1 VGNVPT
7 VNCFI
12 VTIQE
17 LTEHLMSKMM
27 CHVGFLLFTFAVLVW
42 CAPAAAQDAPAAW
55 VCPPGYEGQTLN
67 VFNWSTYIAEDTV
80 SNFEAACGVS
90 VNYDVY
96 ESDDGLVTRLRQGNP
111 GYDIVVPGEP
121 SAAIL
126 IRENL
131 LLPLDFSK
139 IPNYANIGAAYKN
152 TIFDP
157 ENQFT
162 VPYLTGT
169 AGLGY
174 NQKAVGE
181 AITSWEQFFNYKGQ
195 VAWVEDTRWM
205 MTLGLLM
212 SGHTLNSDDPQ
223 AIQDAGDYLIAHGD
237 NVSVIAGDDGQEL
250 LARGEVDMVIEYSGD
265 IYQLTQG
272 CGCDDFVYVLPEEGS
287 SFLPGFVS
295 VPVGAQNPALANVFI
310 DYLLDPQ
317 VAADIAT
324 YTAYPTPN
332 QAAIDAGLID
342 PALLANPGIYPDEA
356 TLKRL
361 FYIVIPPDA
370 EQLYSDAWDEVKIAI
385 SR

>member
-1 VGNVPT
+1 
-7 VNCFI
+7 
-12 VTIQE
+12 
-17 LTEHLMSKMM
+17 MSKMM
-27 CHVGFLLFTFAVLVW
+27 CRAGFLLFTFAVLVW
-42 CAPAAAQDAPAAW
+42 YAPIAAQDVPAAW

-80 SNFEAACGVS
+80 ANFEAACGVS

-96 ESDDGLVTRLRQGNP
+96 EGDDGLLARLRQGNP
-111 GYDIVVPGEP
+111 GYDIVVP
-121 SAAIL
+121 SDISVATL

-139 IPNYANIGAAYKN
+139 IPNDANIGAAYKN
-152 TIFDP
+152 TVFDP
-157 ENQFT
+157 ENQYT

-169 AGLGY
+169 IGLGY
-174 NQKAVGE
+174 NQKATSE
-181 AITSWEQFFNYKGQ
+181 AITSWEQFFNYAGK
-195 VAWVEDTRWM
+195 VAWIEDTRWM

-212 SGHTLNSDDPQ
+212 SGHTLNSADPQ
-223 AIQDAGDYLIAHGD
+223 AIQNARDYLIAHGD
-237 NVSVIAGDDGQEL
+237 NVTVIAGDDGQEL
-250 LARGEVDMVIEYSGD
+250 LARGEVDMVIEYNGD
-265 IYQLTQG
+265 IYQIAQD
-272 CGCDDFVYVLPEEGS
+272 CGCDDFIYVLPEEGS
-287 SFLPGFVS
+287 TFSSGFVG